1 MAQGNRKRAN
11 KPSPD
16 KPSKDKPAKAKKH
29 GLNWVKET
37 LKLDENHGWQC
48 PEGYQVFVAGRGAVR
63 FDVPQG
69 WQFEPKEKSFR
80 FCNAPEPNDDCALEV
95 SFNLL
100 PPELDLQQIP
110 LVGLV
115 KKIARGDSRDVLARG
130 EVVKLKRQ
138 TANIAWIEL
147 KFMDH
152 QEEDREAYS
161 RICVG
166 LGSGVQC
173 LITCEFW
180 ADQAEQFTPV
190 WDHVLE
196 SLVLG
201 LFIRD
206 PRTGFALPD

>member
-1 MAQGNRKRAN
+1 MAKGK
-11 KPSPD
+11 K
-16 KPSKDKPAKAKKH
+16 KTKSKKQ
-29 GLNWVKET
+29 GLNWIKET
-37 LKLDENHGWQC
+37 LALDDNHGWDC
-48 PEGYQVFVAGRGAVR
+48 AEGYRVFVAGRGAVR
-63 FDVPQG
+63 FDVPQD
-69 WQFEPKEKSFR
+69 WQFEPQEKSFK
-80 FCNAPEPNDDCALEV
+80 FFNAPEPNDDCALEV

-100 PPELDLQQIP
+100 PPEMNLKDFP
-110 LVGLV
+110 LAGIV
-115 KKIARGDSRDVLARG
+115 KKIAREDSRDVLEVG

-138 TANIAWIEL
+138 TARIVWVEL

-190 WDHVLE
+190 WEHVLE
-196 SLVLG
+196 TLVLG
-201 LFIRD
+201 LFISD
-206 PRTGFALPD
+206 PRKGFARPD

>member
-1 MAQGNRKRAN
+1 MA
-11 KPSPD
+11 
-16 KPSKDKPAKAKKH
+16 SKGKKKVKQNKH
-29 GLNWVKET
+29 GLNWIKQT
-37 LKLDENHGWQC
+37 LTLDENHGWQC

-63 FDVPQG
+63 IDVPQG
-69 WQFEPKEKSFR
+69 WKLEPKEKSFR
-80 FCNAPEPNDDCALEV
+80 FVNAPEPNDDCALEV

-100 PPELDLQQIP
+100 PPELDLKDFP
-110 LVGLV
+110 LAGIV
-115 KKIARGDSRDVLARG
+115 KKLAREDSRDVISLG

-138 TANIAWIEL
+138 TAKIVWIEL

-152 QEEDREAYS
+152 QEGDREAYS

-166 LGSGVQC
+166 IGSGVQC

-180 ADQAEQFTPV
+180 ADEAEQFTPV

-201 LFIRD
+201 LFIDD
-206 PRTGFALPD
+206 PRTGFARPD